1 MIDSTYNLL
10 QIQSAFGEVD
20 ESYKQN
26 QRHQPTQF
34 QFGTD
39 LVPLGLGLYVNII
52 EYLCFHFVLVTF
64 PSHLPLA
71 KVVVYRCF
79 LSTDSF
85 SLPSKVG

>member
-10 QIQSAFGEVD
+10 QIQSAFSEVD
-20 ESYKQN
+20 ESYKLN

-52 EYLCFHFVLVTF
+52 EYLCFHWVLFTF

-71 KVVVYRCF
+71 KVVF
-79 LSTDSF
+79 
-85 SLPSKVG
+85 